1 MFPARKNGEWGVC
14 VCWGGGTSRP
24 PGYEPLCRVY
34 WLGINTSKYQCTTVI
49 ALSLLQLS
57 MCSGIELIK
66 TTQDIHVLTMLDG
79 FPLLL
84 SDPFIFKL
92 NSRHDKEQSCG
103 LSSSSE
109 VKIGQLVF
117 WHNACFRSICRRKKL
132 KNNFDQKRKFR
143 ILDRYSTIRN
153 LGKYRITLQDI

>member
-1 MFPARKNGEWGVC
+1 
-14 VCWGGGTSRP
+14 
-24 PGYEPLCRVY
+24 
-34 WLGINTSKYQCTTVI
+34 
-49 ALSLLQLS
+49 

-117 WHNACFRSICRRKKL
+117 WHNAAL
-132 KNNFDQKRKFR
+132 DQFVAE
-143 ILDRYSTIRN
+143 RN
-153 LGKYRITLQDI
+153 LKKILIKKGNFAF